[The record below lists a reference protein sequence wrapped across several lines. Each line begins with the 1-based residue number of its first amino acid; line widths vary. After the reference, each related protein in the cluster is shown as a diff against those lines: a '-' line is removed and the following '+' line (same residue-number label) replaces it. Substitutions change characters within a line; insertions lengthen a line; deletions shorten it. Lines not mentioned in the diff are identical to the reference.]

1 MTSYGALLRT
11 PRIARLY
18 AAMIVARLPI
28 GIDGIATVLF
38 LRHQGRS
45 FGVAGAAA
53 GALALGTALGAPF
66 IARLIDRLGASVL
79 VWLAFAH
86 GGGLAALVAL
96 TLAGAPAPVL
106 VVVAFIAG
114 TTLPTISSVLRG
126 AYATLLA
133 HERSLIPSAFALE
146 AVVTEAIFIVG
157 PLTTAALAW
166 LASAAAALAL
176 SAAAVVL
183 GTTWFVAELP
193 REIAD
198 RRLPEAADRHWAGAL
213 RSPGLR
219 TIVIAML
226 PVGFAFGAVEVVLP
240 AFADAQG
247 NRQLAG
253 VLIAIWS
260 LGSALGGVVYGARP
274 RLLPLRTM
282 HLATAAFV
290 PLGIAALALA
300 GSPAAMAVLVVPA
313 GLPIAPLIAT
323 RNEMASVVAIPGSE
337 TEAFTWP
344 LTALV
349 SGVSL
354 GAAVAGALADGPGW
368 RSAVLVAVAAAVLGA
383 VVTVTRRET
392 LVPAEPALT

>member
-1 MTSYGALLRT
+1 
-11 PRIARLY
+11 
-18 AAMIVARLPI
+18 MIVARLPI

-38 LRHQGRS
+38 LRHEGRS
-45 FGVAGAAA
+45 FGAAGAAA

-66 IARLIDRLGASVL
+66 IARLIDRLGARVL
-79 VWLAFAH
+79 IWLAFAH
-86 GGGLAALVAL
+86 GAGLAALIAL
-96 TLAGAPAPVL
+96 TLAGAPAPML
-106 VVVAFIAG
+106 VVVAFVAG

-157 PLTTAALAW
+157 PLTSAALAW

-176 SAAAVVL
+176 SAGAVVL
-183 GTTWFVAELP
+183 GTSWFVAELP
-193 REIAD
+193 SEIAG
-198 RRLPEAADRHWAGAL
+198 RRLPESADRHWAGAL
-213 RSPGLR
+213 RAPGLR

-226 PVGFAFGAVEVVLP
+226 PVGFSFGAVEVMLP
-240 AFADAQG
+240 AFADAHG
-247 NRQLAG
+247 NRQFAG
-253 VLIAIWS
+253 ILIAIWS
-260 LGSALGGVVYGARP
+260 LGSALGGVLYGARP

-290 PLGIAALALA
+290 PLGMAALELA
-300 GSPAAMAVLVVPA
+300 GSPAAMAVLVVLA

-323 RNEMASVVAIPGSE
+323 RNELAGVVAVPGSQ

-344 LTALV
+344 LTAMV
-349 SGVSL
+349 SGISL

-368 RSAVLVAVAAAVLGA
+368 RSAVLAAVAASVLGA
-383 VVTVTRRET
+383 VISVARRET
-392 LVPAEPALT
+392 LAPVEPALT